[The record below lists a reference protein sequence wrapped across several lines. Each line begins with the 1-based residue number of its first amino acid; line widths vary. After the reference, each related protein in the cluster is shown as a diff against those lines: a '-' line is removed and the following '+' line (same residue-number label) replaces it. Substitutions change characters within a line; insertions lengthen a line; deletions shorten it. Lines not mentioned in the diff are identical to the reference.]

1 METLTVLKIYRD
13 LTFEYIKEIVEAM
26 VILAIVFA
34 ITERKNINSLLFL
47 SIFVGTFTFVLEI
60 FNNKDKKE
68 TIQQSMVISTLTGL
82 IKTI

>member
-34 ITERKNINSLLFL
+34 ITERKNINFLLFL

-68 TIQQSMVISTLTGL
+68 TIQQSIVISTLTGL